1 MIDVIKALIP
11 IINTALMCVIL
22 NLINARKS
30 RRIRQLPLVV
40 FSFISM
46 IIAIPVIIK
55 NYDRIEK
62 IIGFVSPLLHS
73 SLVIVNMLLTRMLR
87 SGRFFPAA
95 LIQAMLHLS
104 SSR

>member
-30 RRIRQLPLVV
+30 RRIRQFPLVV

-62 IIGFVSPLLHS
+62 IIGFVSPPF
-73 SLVIVNMLLTRMLR
+73 TFK
-87 SGRFFPAA
+87 SGYRQYAVDGRIFCDKAYPV
-95 LIQAMLHLS
+95 
-104 SSR
+104 SRLCFCF

>member
-30 RRIRQLPLVV
+30 RRIRQFPLVV

-73 SLVIVNMLLTRMLR
+73 SLVIVNMLLMV
-87 SGRFFPAA
+87 GFFVIK
-95 LIQAMLHLS
+95 LILCPVVLLF
-104 SSR
+104 